1 MVFVVY
7 LGSCA
12 MPIGVLGYW
21 GIDWVWKNSTL
32 ASDSGAWMLHP
43 LAAFVMVL
51 LPPVEVLHRAWL
63 LKYAKRRRALEL
75 QPTDDKRVD
84 DQVRQLERLAS
95 QDALTGLPNRRAFES
110 ALQHLASGTEE
121 YAVMFFDFDRFKPIN
136 DQYGHATGDAFLKAI
151 ASRLKSLMRATDFV
165 ARLGGDEFAVI
176 VAGSAAQ
183 TISTQL
189 ADRFAELMQEPVECG
204 SASVRSS
211 ASIGISVAK
220 PGQTA
225 PEVLVH
231 QADLAMYEAKRA
243 GGARYCVAGPI
254 PVATM

>member
-1 MVFVVY
+1 
-7 LGSCA
+7 
-12 MPIGVLGYW
+12 
-21 GIDWVWKNSTL
+21 
-32 ASDSGAWMLHP
+32 MLHP

-254 PVATM
+254 PVAAV